1 MKLKFYKHSATPK
14 RINKSQFLQELGE
27 IDNVIIKETTNTL
40 EPDFILATNPMVYN
54 ANYIW
59 CDFTNRYYFIKD
71 HDLMTGGRVVVHTHS
86 DVLFS
91 FASEIL
97 SSSSWVDVA
106 DSTTDTSDDYN
117 MLHNDFPFKAD
128 YDVLGKSC
136 SDSLWSYFSASGA
149 NMVLIMK

>member
-1 MKLKFYKHSATPK
+1 MRILKLKFYKQLATPK

-106 DSTTDTSDDYN
+106 DSTSDTSDDYN
-117 MLHNDFPFKAD
+117 MLHNDFPFRQD
-128 YDVLGKSC
+128 YVIKGKS
-136 SDSLWSYFSASGA
+136 STDSIFNTSGI
-149 NMVLIMK
+149 NTILILK